1 MAQDYLNTAKIAD
14 STRESY
20 KNLLGQHWSPL
31 ASSPVADITF
41 DLIWQIDTSI
51 EWTSGK
57 TRKNSITALRQ
68 VFKLAKRR
76 GFIDSNPASELEQE
90 RHQKIPI
97 QPFSADEKET
107 ILANLHGQPLIYFT
121 LAFETG
127 CRTSE
132 LLGLT
137 WADYD
142 GETLFVSKGIVRGK
156 LKDTTKTDTS
166 RHVYL
171 TERAKKILK
180 SAPSKF
186 KGGHIFVIETVN
198 GGPHVN
204 SIGQSF
210 KDADNFNRAFR
221 KVLIDK
227 NIPIRR
233 GYNCRHT
240 YASLGLTR
248 GVKPG
253 FLASQLGH
261 SMEMFFGRY
270 ATYIESASDA
280 IEVGKLNETGTE
292 TGIKINEQS

>member
-1 MAQDYLNTAKIAD
+1 M
-14 STRESY
+14 
-20 KNLLGQHWSPL
+20 
-31 ASSPVADITF
+31 
-41 DLIWQIDTSI
+41 
-51 EWTSGK
+51 
-57 TRKNSITALRQ
+57 
-68 VFKLAKRR
+68 
-76 GFIDSNPASELEQE
+76 
-90 RHQKIPI
+90 
-97 QPFSADEKET
+97 
-107 ILANLHGQPLIYFT
+107 
-121 LAFETG
+121 
-127 CRTSE
+127 
-132 LLGLT
+132 LGLEYSVLDLKERKVHVHQQT
-137 WADYD
+137 
-142 GETLFVSKGIVRGK
+142 VRRRHK
-156 LKDTTKTDTS
+156 ASTKTDTS

-204 SIGQSF
+204 SIGQNF

-221 KVLIDK
+221 KALIDK

-270 ATYIESASDA
+270 ATYIESARDA

-292 TGIKINEQS
+292 MGTKINE